1 MKKMNFLVNFGRGS
15 DLNEQGCNA
24 QLEGRNLGGK
34 CAGDCQ
40 GRMFGVSGGI
50 SESQVENVS
59 GGKIICATLVNTQ
72 THTDI

>member
-1 MKKMNFLVNFGRGS
+1 VNFGRES
-15 DLNEQGCNA
+15 NLNEQSCKA
-24 QLEGRNLGGK
+24 QLEGYNLGGK

-40 GRMFGVSGGI
+40 GRIFGVSGGI
-50 SESQVENVS
+50 SESPVENVS